1 MSDAGGDAAANND
14 EALKAE
20 VKGAEEG
27 VPADEK
33 KESEGDV
40 KQDNGGEDGG
50 DTNADEG
57 QKAGEEAAE
66 DGLEQEKAGED
77 DAVTNNT
84 EDTPNNDPPQDST
97 SNEAPNNDPPQDSTS
112 NEASDKDASS
122 SGLDSGVS
130 VGAAERPAKPDPP
143 SDQLGSAKKKV
154 SATEVKEARQ
164 RREDAEKMLRDAKAA
179 LSEKQCEKLDLE
191 RQISEHEEAIER
203 ERVERESV
211 DRAKLE
217 AEEGLRDLTE
227 RASSADAQRER
238 ELAQLRYDIR
248 EAQDSRKREEDGLS
262 RLAADEA
269 AAAARSADWMRRLR
283 AALQETAEKEARL
296 QQLKSEQQQRRQAQD
311 EELRVLRDFVGNVG
325 KRKSD
330 GSSAL
335 GKVLAIVKDKR
346 RDAETLQAQS
356 SVLLQRVDE
365 YVNDEGARMRESTA
379 IRTAVGSLRDDCND
393 RATRFSSIEQSIR
406 AERSEAE
413 DECRKAR
420 DADAAFFA
428 SFPPPLPP
436 LREQNR
442 GPSHQTTQPS
452 DQNWSARRAPVRQS
466 NDQLQSALA
475 QGAVGATPVHR
486 TSPQRVSPK
495 KSLPA
500 LREHARGQNNAG
512 LQRGVERALN
522 ATPPRKN
529 ASPVVELAPVNAAP
543 VEGGYRD
550 MMRKKEN
557 KRSALKEKRNSE
569 IAAQAA
575 RRRGK

>member
-1 MSDAGGDAAANND
+1 MSDAGDAAAANKD
-14 EALKAE
+14 EPSKTEL
-20 VKGAEEG
+20 KGAEDEVNVDESKELEGNGKEDKEG
-27 VPADEK
+27 V
-33 KESEGDV
+33 
-40 KQDNGGEDGG
+40 DGG
-50 DTNADEG
+50 GANTDEG
-57 QKAGEEAAE
+57 QGANQEAAKDGSQQEEAVRD
-66 DGLEQEKAGED
+66 DGA
-77 DAVTNNT
+77 NNST
-84 EDTPNNDPPQDST
+84 NDPPQD
-97 SNEAPNNDPPQDSTS
+97 DPPQDDPPQDDPPQDGAP
-112 NEASDKDASS
+112 NEASKPDASNSGFDPVVATVADEQLNVAKPNQS
-122 SGLDSGVS
+122 SNQLESAKRKVS
-130 VGAAERPAKPDPP
+130 V
-143 SDQLGSAKKKV
+143 
-154 SATEVKEARQ
+154 TEVKEARQ
-164 RREDAEKMLRDAKAA
+164 RREDAEKMLRGAKAA
-179 LSEKQCEKLDLE
+179 LSEKQSEKLDLE
-191 RQISEHEEAIER
+191 RQINELEEALEQG
-203 ERVERESV
+203 RVERESV
-211 DRAKLE
+211 ESAKVE

-227 RASSADAQRER
+227 RATSADAQRER
-238 ELAQLRYDIR
+238 ELTQLRYDIR
-248 EAQDSRKREEDGLS
+248 EAQDLRKREEDGLS

-283 AALQETAEKEARL
+283 AALQETADKEARL
-296 QQLKSEQQQRRQAQD
+296 QQLKAEQQQRRQAQE

-330 GSSAL
+330 GSSVL
-335 GKVLAIVKDKR
+335 GKVLALVKDKR
-346 RDAETLQAQS
+346 RDAETLQAQA

-442 GPSHQTTQPS
+442 GSSHQITQPS
-452 DQNWSARRAPVRQS
+452 DHNWSARRVPVRQS
-466 NDQLQSALA
+466 SDQLQSAAA
-475 QGAVGATPVHR
+475 QRVVGGTPVHR

-500 LREHARGQNNAG
+500 LREPGRGQNNAA
-512 LQRGVERALN
+512 LQKGVERALN
-522 ATPPRKN
+522 STPPRKH
-529 ASPVVELAPVNAAP
+529 ASPVVDSSRVNAVP

-550 MMRKKEN
+550 MMRKKES
-557 KRSALKEKRNSE
+557 KKSALKEKRNSE